1 MMNGIKRTSLTDEV
15 ADRLREKIL
24 RGKYSPGDK
33 LPTETELMEM
43 FQVSRST
50 LREAIRVLANAGWIR
65 VQQGAG
71 TFVEGKT
78 IQNEPLYQRLQ
89 RSGEEDLEE
98 VRSLLERKIV
108 EKAALNRSKEN
119 ITKLKSILKKRAEY
133 AKLGNAQACIDV
145 DLEFHKHLAI
155 ASGNSI
161 LADLY
166 EAFAI
171 RLKESF
177 LERFKT
183 VESFEKT
190 QQQHEELLYFIET
203 GDVVNA
209 IKSLDTI
216 VTS

>member
-1 MMNGIKRTSLTDEV
+1 MMNGIKRTSLSDEV

>member
-1 MMNGIKRTSLTDEV
+1 MMNGIKRTSLSDEV

-24 RGKYSPGDK
+24 RGKYIPGDK

-108 EKAALNRSKEN
+108 EKAALNHSKEN
-119 ITKLKSILKKRAEY
+119 IAKLKSILIKRAEY

>member
-1 MMNGIKRTSLTDEV
+1 MMNGIKRTSLSDEV

-108 EKAALNRSKEN
+108 EKASLNRSKEN

>member
-1 MMNGIKRTSLTDEV
+1 MMNGIKRTSLSDEV

-33 LPTETELMEM
+33 LPTESELMEM

-108 EKAALNRSKEN
+108 EKAALNRSNEN

>member
-1 MMNGIKRTSLTDEV
+1 MMNGIKRTSLSDEV

-33 LPTETELMEM
+33 LPTESELMEM

-203 GDVVNA
+203 GDVLNA

>member
-1 MMNGIKRTSLTDEV
+1 MMNGIKRTSLSDEV

-108 EKAALNRSKEN
+108 EKAALNHSKEN
-119 ITKLKSILKKRAEY
+119 IAKLKSILIKRAEY

-145 DLEFHKHLAI
+145 DVEFHKHLAI

>member
-1 MMNGIKRTSLTDEV
+1 MMNGIKRTSLSDEV

-24 RGKYSPGDK
+24 RGKYIPGDK

-108 EKAALNRSKEN
+108 EKAALNHSKEN
-119 ITKLKSILKKRAEY
+119 IAKLKSILIKRAEY

-145 DLEFHKHLAI
+145 DVEFHKHLAI

>member
-1 MMNGIKRTSLTDEV
+1 MTNGIKRTSLSDEV